1 MCVVSNVGD
10 YYGRRWPEQYPWV
23 PEVPYTPQPGTGDKI
38 IVNPP
43 EVSRK
48 EFEALK
54 KDVEEALRLLKNAK
68 EIDRVTGQPD
78 CEMDEKVAIIK
89 RFAEVVGVDLS
100 EVFGNKD

>member
-10 YYGRRWPEQYPWV
+10 YYGRRWPEKYPWV
-23 PEVPYTPQPGTGDKI
+23 PNVTPQSPPPTGDKI
-38 IVNPP
+38 VLAPS

-100 EVFGNKD
+100 EVFGGKD